1 MKLSILQH
9 LPKDSE
15 VMKTWF
21 VIYCRKSSE
30 GDDRQMAS
38 IDSQFEVLHA
48 YAKQNNM
55 PILQEFSEAKSAKA
69 PDRVE
74 FNKMVKLLETRKD
87 IKGILAWDT
96 SRLFRNPVDEGRIRW
111 MLDSQVVEIIVTPFK
126 TFTKDDSSL
135 LLAVEGG
142 KSQAFIQDLTRNT
155 WRGLNKKVDAG
166 IAPILAPTGYYNDMT
181 LLQGERDIKPHPVY
195 FDLMAQVLRLAMTGK
210 YSTEALRVQAN
221 RMGLKNSR
229 NKEISRTQMY
239 KMLRNP
245 FYCGKFMY
253 NKSLHQGIH
262 KPMLSPTEFDC
273 LQDVLDGKSNPRI
286 QTHSFAYS
294 GAVKCK
300 TCGYHFTYETKTKKS
315 GLVFHYGRCSRK
327 SKGGCTQPRVN
338 LKELDQQVDTFLNSM
353 TVSEA
358 FVDWARYWVKQAE
371 SQDRSVRDISYAVI
385 KRDHTETE
393 SKLNVLNDKWLSGQL
408 TDSEYRD
415 MKQTYIQKL
424 FKLDEKL
431 KLQDDGVE
439 AWTDL
444 MLNTLQFASRAKYKW
459 NNGTVDDKKTI
470 LKVIGSDLV
479 LNNKKLEITANTPF
493 LLIQKAITADNQI
506 KVVSDSQIKAKL
518 RENYVFSP
526 VWGG

>member
-1 MKLSILQH
+1 MKLSNLQH

-38 IDSQFEVLHA
+38 IDSQFEVLRA
-48 YAKQNNM
+48 YAKQNNL
-55 PILQEFSEAKSAKA
+55 PILQEFSESKSAKA

-111 MLDSQVVEIIVTPFK
+111 ILDSQIIEIIVTPFK

-166 IAPILAPTGYYNDMT
+166 IAPILAPCGYYNDMT

-195 FDLMAQVLRLAMTGK
+195 FDLMAQVLRMAMTGK
-210 YSTEALRVQAN
+210 YSTEALRIQAN

-229 NKEISRTQMY
+229 GKEISRSQIY
-239 KMLRNP
+239 RMLRNP

-253 NKSLHQGIH
+253 NKSIYDGVH
-262 KPMLSPTEFDC
+262 KPILTPTEFDA
-273 LQDVLDGKSNPRI
+273 LQDVLDGKANPRT

-294 GAVKCK
+294 GAIKCK
-300 TCGYHFTYETKTKKS
+300 TCGYHFTFETKIKKS
-315 GLVFHYGRCSRK
+315 GLVFNYGRCSRK
-327 SKGGCTQPRVN
+327 SKSECSQPRVN
-338 LKELDQQVDTFLNSM
+338 LKDLDQQIDSFLDTM

-371 SQDRSVRDISYAVI
+371 SQDRSVRDISYSVI
-385 KRDHTETE
+385 KRDHTETT

-408 TDSEYRD
+408 TDSEYRE
-415 MKQTYIQKL
+415 MKQTYTQKL
-424 FKLDEKL
+424 FKLDEEL
-431 KLQDDGVE
+431 KLQDEGVE

-444 MLNTLQFASRAKYKW
+444 MLDTLQFASRAKYKW
-459 NNGTVDDKKTI
+459 NHGTIDDRKTI
-470 LKVIGSDLV
+470 LKVIGSDL
-479 LNNKKLEITANTPF
+479 LLDNKKLEIKANTPF
-493 LLIQKAITADNQI
+493 MLIQKAVSADNQI
-506 KVVSDSQIKAKL
+506 KVVSDSQIEPKL
-518 RENYVFSP
+518 RGNYVFSP
-526 VWGG
+526 VWGD